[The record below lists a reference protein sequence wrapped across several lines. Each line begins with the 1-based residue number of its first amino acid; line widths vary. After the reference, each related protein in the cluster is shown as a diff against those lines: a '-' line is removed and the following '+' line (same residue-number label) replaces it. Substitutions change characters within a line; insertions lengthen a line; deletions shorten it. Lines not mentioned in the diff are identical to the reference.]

1 MKNTTMSKS
10 VMAMLVALALVIA
23 TMGGIFSARAQAD
36 FTDVPTSHWAY
47 SYIDKMAKGGLIK
60 GYGNNK
66 FGPNDTFTVAQMAT
80 IICNAKGVEPEGK
93 NGYWAYGALDYCK
106 NKLKCLPDL
115 GELTAKN
122 YDVPCTREVAFWMLM
137 SGLGP
142 KGDAKKDTSIT
153 SASIPDYSKIDK
165 AYQSAVLEAYQYGL
179 SNGTDDAM
187 TFEPKL
193 QLKRSEAAAM
203 FVRAGYTEAGMNTDK
218 NGNYIGEDPNAEGI
232 PDDIKLGEYERIN
245 PVTGKYEIYY
255 PGFGWVEFDKNTG
268 GGGVVDVG
276 TQEEFDNAGHTGSFG

>member
-1 MKNTTMSKS
+1 MKRIFT
-10 VMAMLVALALVIA
+10 LVTAFALALTLAVPA
-23 TMGGIFSARAQAD
+23 LAAD

-80 IICNAKGVEPEGK
+80 IICNAKGIEPEGK

-137 SGLGP
+137 NGLGP
-142 KGDAKKDTSIT
+142 KDGAKKDTSIT
-153 SASIPDYSKIDK
+153 SASIPDYSKIGK

-179 SNGTDDAM
+179 SNGTNDAM

-218 NGNYIGEDPNAEGI
+218 NGNYIGEDPNAKGI
-232 PDDIKLGEYERIN
+232 PDDIKLDKDERIN
-245 PVTGKYEIYY
+245 PVTGEKEFYT
-255 PGFGWVEFDKNTG
+255 PGFGWIEREESG
-268 GGGVVDVG
+268 GGYNSNPIS
-276 TQEEFDNAGHTGSFG
+276 QEDFDNAGHTGSFG

>member
-1 MKNTTMSKS
+1 MKNTTVSKS

-23 TMGGIFSARAQAD
+23 TMVGIFAARAQAD

-80 IICNAKGVEPEGK
+80 IICNAKGVEPDGK

-106 NKLKCLPDL
+106 NKLKCLPGL

-137 SGLGP
+137 NGLGP
-142 KGDAKKDTSIT
+142 KDGAKKDTSIN

-179 SNGTDDAM
+179 SNGTDEAM

-218 NGNYIGEDPNAEGI
+218 KGNYIGEDPNAEGI
-232 PDDIKLGEYERIN
+232 PDDIKLDKNERIN
-245 PVTGKYEIYY
+245 PVTGKKEFYA
-255 PGFGWVEFDKNTG
+255 PGFGWIEREESG
-268 GGGVVDVG
+268 GGYNSEQV
-276 TQEEFDNAGHTGSFG
+276 TQEEFDNSENIGSFG

>member
-1 MKNTTMSKS
+1 MKRFFT
-10 VMAMLVALALVIA
+10 LVTAFALALTLAVPA
-23 TMGGIFSARAQAD
+23 LAAD

-80 IICNAKGVEPEGK
+80 IICNAKGIEPEGK

-137 SGLGP
+137 NGLGP
-142 KGDAKKDTSIT
+142 KDGAKKDTSIN

-179 SNGTDDAM
+179 SNGTDEAM

-232 PDDIKLGEYERIN
+232 PDDIKLDKNERIN
-245 PVTGKYEIYY
+245 PVTGKLETYH
-255 PGFGWVEFDKNTG
+255 PVFGWVEWNKDSG
-268 GGGVVDVG
+268 GGYNSNQIS
-276 TQEEFDNAGHTGSFG
+276 QEDFDNAGHTGSFG

>member
-1 MKNTTMSKS
+1 MKRIFT
-10 VMAMLVALALVIA
+10 LVTAFALALTLAVPA
-23 TMGGIFSARAQAD
+23 LAAD

-80 IICNAKGVEPEGK
+80 IICNAKGIEPEGK

-137 SGLGP
+137 NGLGP
-142 KGDAKKDTSIT
+142 KDGAKKDTSIN

-179 SNGTDDAM
+179 SNGTDEAM

-245 PVTGKYEIYY
+245 PVTGKKEFYA
-255 PGFGWVEFDKNTG
+255 PGFGWIEREESG
-268 GGGVVDVG
+268 GGYNSNPIS
-276 TQEEFDNAGHTGSFG
+276 QEDFDNAGHTGSFG

>member
-1 MKNTTMSKS
+1 MKNTTVSKS

-23 TMGGIFSARAQAD
+23 TMVGIFAARAQAD

-80 IICNAKGVEPEGK
+80 IICNAKGVEPDGK

-137 SGLGP
+137 NGLGP
-142 KGDAKKDTSIT
+142 KDGAKKDTSIT

-179 SNGTDDAM
+179 SNGTDEAM

-218 NGNYIGEDPNAEGI
+218 NGNYIGEDPKAEGI

-245 PVTGKYEIYY
+245 PTTGKLETYI
-255 PGFGWVEFDKNTG
+255 PGFGWVEWNKDSG
-268 GGGVVDVG
+268 GGYNVDMDPELSG
-276 TQEEFDNAGHTGSFG
+276 EHIGSFG

>member
-1 MKNTTMSKS
+1 MKNTTVSKS

-23 TMGGIFSARAQAD
+23 TMVGIFAARAQAD

-80 IICNAKGVEPEGK
+80 IICNAKGIEPEGK

-137 SGLGP
+137 TGLGP
-142 KGDAKKDTSIT
+142 NTSAKKDTSIT

-165 AYQSAVLEAYQYGL
+165 TYQSAVLEAYQYGL

-232 PDDIKLGEYERIN
+232 PDDIDLSKYERIN
-245 PVTGKYEIYY
+245 PVTGKFEIYT
-255 PGFGWVEFDKNTG
+255 PGFGWTEFDKNSG
-268 GGGVVDVG
+268 GGYNSEQV
-276 TQEEFDNAGHTGSFG
+276 TQEEFDNSENIGSFG

>member
-1 MKNTTMSKS
+1 MENTTMSKS
-10 VMAMLVALALVIA
+10 VMAMMVALALVIA
-23 TMGGIFSARAQAD
+23 TMVGIFAARAQAD

-80 IICNAKGVEPEGK
+80 IICNAKGIEPEGK

-137 SGLGP
+137 TGLGP
-142 KGDAKKDTSIT
+142 NTSAKKDTSIT

-232 PDDIKLGEYERIN
+232 PDDIKLDKNERIN
-245 PVTGKYEIYY
+245 PVTGKFEIYT
-255 PGFGWVEFDKNTG
+255 PGFGWTEFDKNSG
-268 GGGVVDVG
+268 GGYNVDMDPELSG
-276 TQEEFDNAGHTGSFG
+276 EHIGSFG

>member
-1 MKNTTMSKS
+1 MKNTTVSKS

-23 TMGGIFSARAQAD
+23 TMVGIFAARAQAD

-80 IICNAKGVEPEGK
+80 IICNAKGIEPEGK

-137 SGLGP
+137 TGLGP
-142 KGDAKKDTSIT
+142 NTSAKKDTSIT

-179 SNGTDDAM
+179 SNGTDDAR

-232 PDDIKLGEYERIN
+232 PDDIDLSKYERIN
-245 PVTGKYEIYY
+245 PVTGKFEIYT
-255 PGFGWVEFDKNTG
+255 PGFGWTEFDKNSG
-268 GGGVVDVG
+268 GGYNSEQV
-276 TQEEFDNAGHTGSFG
+276 TQEEFDNSENIGSFG

>member
-1 MKNTTMSKS
+1 MKNTTVSKS
-10 VMAMLVALALVIA
+10 VMAMLVTLALVIA
-23 TMGGIFSARAQAD
+23 TMVGIFAARAQAD

-47 SYIDKMAKGGLIK
+47 SYIDKMANGGLIK

-80 IICNAKGVEPEGK
+80 IICNAKGIEPEGK

-137 SGLGP
+137 TGLGP
-142 KGDAKKDTSIT
+142 NTSAKKDTSIT

-218 NGNYIGEDPNAEGI
+218 NGNYIGEHPNAEGI
-232 PDDIKLGEYERIN
+232 PDDIDLSKYERIN
-245 PVTGKYEIYY
+245 PVTGKFEIYT
-255 PGFGWVEFDKNTG
+255 PGFGWTEFDKNSG
-268 GGGVVDVG
+268 GGYNSEQV
-276 TQEEFDNAGHTGSFG
+276 TQEEFDNSENIGSFG

>member
-1 MKNTTMSKS
+1 MKNTTVSKS

-23 TMGGIFSARAQAD
+23 TMVGIFAARAQAD

-47 SYIDKMAKGGLIK
+47 SYIDKMANGGLIK

-80 IICNAKGVEPEGK
+80 IICNAKGIEPEGK

-137 SGLGP
+137 TGLGP
-142 KGDAKKDTSIT
+142 NTSAKKDTSIT

-218 NGNYIGEDPNAEGI
+218 NGNYIGEHPNAEGI
-232 PDDIKLGEYERIN
+232 PDDIDLSKYERIN
-245 PVTGKYEIYY
+245 PVTGKFEIYT
-255 PGFGWVEFDKNTG
+255 PGFGWTEFDKNSG
-268 GGGVVDVG
+268 GGYNSEQV
-276 TQEEFDNAGHTGSFG
+276 TQEEFDNSENIGSFG

>member
-1 MKNTTMSKS
+1 MKRFFT
-10 VMAMLVALALVIA
+10 LVTAFALALTLAVPA
-23 TMGGIFSARAQAD
+23 LAAD

-80 IICNAKGVEPEGK
+80 IICNAKGIEPEGK

-137 SGLGP
+137 NGLGP
-142 KGDAKKDTSIT
+142 KDGAKKDTSIN

-203 FVRAGYTEAGMNTDK
+203 FVRAGYKEAGMNTDK

-232 PDDIKLGEYERIN
+232 PDDIDLSEYERIN
-245 PVTGKYEIYY
+245 PTTGKLETYI
-255 PGFGWVEFDKNTG
+255 PGFGWVEWNKDSG
-268 GGGVVDVG
+268 GGYNSEQV
-276 TQEEFDNAGHTGSFG
+276 TQEEFDNSENIGSFG

>member
-1 MKNTTMSKS
+1 MKNTTVSKS

-23 TMGGIFSARAQAD
+23 TMVGIFAARAQAD

-93 NGYWAYGALDYCK
+93 NGYWAYGTLDYCK

-137 SGLGP
+137 NGLGP
-142 KGDAKKDTSIT
+142 KDGAKKDTSIT

-218 NGNYIGEDPNAEGI
+218 NGNYIGEDPKAEGI
-232 PDDIKLGEYERIN
+232 PDDIDLSAYERIN
-245 PVTGKYEIYY
+245 PTTGKLETYI
-255 PGFGWVEFDKNTG
+255 PGFGWVEWNKDSG
-268 GGGVVDVG
+268 GGYNSEQV
-276 TQEEFDNAGHTGSFG
+276 TQEEFDNSENIGSFG

>member
-1 MKNTTMSKS
+1 MKRIFT
-10 VMAMLVALALVIA
+10 LVTAFALALTLAVPA
-23 TMGGIFSARAQAD
+23 LAAD

-80 IICNAKGVEPEGK
+80 IICNAKGIEPEGK

-137 SGLGP
+137 NGLGP
-142 KGDAKKDTSIT
+142 KDGAKKDTSIN

-179 SNGTDDAM
+179 SNGTDEAM

-232 PDDIKLGEYERIN
+232 PDDIKLDKNERIN
-245 PVTGKYEIYY
+245 PVTGKLETYH
-255 PGFGWVEFDKNTG
+255 PVFGWVEWNKDSG
-268 GGGVVDVG
+268 GGYNSNQIS
-276 TQEEFDNAGHTGSFG
+276 QEDFDNAGHTGSFG

>member
-1 MKNTTMSKS
+1 MKNTTVSKS

-23 TMGGIFSARAQAD
+23 TMVGIFAARAQAD

-80 IICNAKGVEPEGK
+80 IICNATGVEPEGK
-93 NGYWAYGALDYCK
+93 NGYWAYGTLDYCK

-137 SGLGP
+137 NGLGP
-142 KGDAKKDTSIT
+142 KDGAKKDTSIN

-165 AYQSAVLEAYQYGL
+165 TYQSAVLKAYQYGL
-179 SNGTDDAM
+179 SNGTDDTM

-203 FVRAGYTEAGMNTDK
+203 FVRAGYTEAGMNPDK

-232 PDDIKLGEYERIN
+232 PDDIDLSEYERIN
-245 PVTGKYEIYY
+245 PTTGKLETYI
-255 PGFGWVEFDKNTG
+255 PGFGWVEWNKDSG
-268 GGGVVDVG
+268 GGYNSEQV
-276 TQEEFDNAGHTGSFG
+276 TQEEFDNSENIGSFG

>member
-1 MKNTTMSKS
+1 MKNTTVSKS

-23 TMGGIFSARAQAD
+23 TMVGIFAARAQAD

-80 IICNAKGVEPEGK
+80 IICNAKGVEPDGK

-137 SGLGP
+137 NGLGP
-142 KGDAKKDTSIT
+142 KDGAKKDTSIT

-245 PVTGKYEIYY
+245 PTTGKLETYI
-255 PGFGWVEFDKNTG
+255 PGFGWVEWNKDSG
-268 GGGVVDVG
+268 GGYNVDMDPELSG
-276 TQEEFDNAGHTGSFG
+276 EHIGSFG

>member
-1 MKNTTMSKS
+1 MKRFFT
-10 VMAMLVALALVIA
+10 LVTAFALALTLAVPA
-23 TMGGIFSARAQAD
+23 LAAD

-80 IICNAKGVEPEGK
+80 IICNAKGIEPEGK

-106 NKLKCLPDL
+106 NKLKCLPGL

-137 SGLGP
+137 NGLGP
-142 KGDAKKDTSIT
+142 KDGAKKDTSIT

-165 AYQSAVLEAYQYGL
+165 AYQSAILEAYQYGL

-232 PDDIKLGEYERIN
+232 PDDIKLDKDERIN
-245 PVTGKYEIYY
+245 PVTGKKEFYT
-255 PGFGWVEFDKNTG
+255 PGFGWIEREESG
-268 GGGVVDVG
+268 GGYNSNQIS
-276 TQEEFDNAGHTGSFG
+276 QEDFDNAGHTGSFG

>member
-1 MKNTTMSKS
+1 MKNITVSKS
-10 VMAMLVALALVIA
+10 VMAMLVVLALVIA
-23 TMGGIFSARAQAD
+23 TMVGIFAARAQAD

-93 NGYWAYGALDYCK
+93 NGYWAYGTLDYCK

-137 SGLGP
+137 TGLGP
-142 KGDAKKDTSIT
+142 NTSAKKDTSIT

-203 FVRAGYTEAGMNTDK
+203 FVRAGYTEAGRNTDK

-232 PDDIKLGEYERIN
+232 PDDIDLSKYERIN
-245 PVTGKYEIYY
+245 PVTGKFEIYT
-255 PGFGWVEFDKNTG
+255 PGFGWTEFDKNSG
-268 GGGVVDVG
+268 GGYNSEQV
-276 TQEEFDNAGHTGSFG
+276 TQEEFDNSENIGSFG

>member
-1 MKNTTMSKS
+1 MKRIFT
-10 VMAMLVALALVIA
+10 LVTAFALTLTLAVPALA
-23 TMGGIFSARAQAD
+23 AD

-80 IICNAKGVEPEGK
+80 IICNAKGVEPDGK

-115 GELTAKN
+115 GKLTAKN

-137 SGLGP
+137 NALGP
-142 KGDAKKDTSIT
+142 KDGAKKDTRIT

-193 QLKRSEAAAM
+193 QLKRSEAAAI
-203 FVRAGYTEAGMNTDK
+203 FVRVGYTEAGMNKDK

-232 PDDIKLGEYERIN
+232 PDDVDLSGYERIN
-245 PVTGKYEIYY
+245 PVTGKKETYL
-255 PGFGWVEFDKNTG
+255 PGFGWIEYDESTG
-268 GGGVVDVG
+268 GGYVVDPIP
-276 TQEEFDNAGHTGSFG
+276 QEEFDNAGHTGSFG

>member
-1 MKNTTMSKS
+1 MKNTTVSKS

-23 TMGGIFSARAQAD
+23 TMVGIFAARAQAD

-47 SYIDKMAKGGLIK
+47 SYIDKMANGGLIK

-80 IICNAKGVEPEGK
+80 IICNAKGIEPEGK

-137 SGLGP
+137 TGLGP
-142 KGDAKKDTSIT
+142 NTSAKKDTSIT

-179 SNGTDDAM
+179 SNGTDEAM

-218 NGNYIGEDPNAEGI
+218 NGNYIGEHPNAEGI
-232 PDDIKLGEYERIN
+232 PDDIDLSKYERIN
-245 PVTGKYEIYY
+245 PVTGKFEIYT
-255 PGFGWVEFDKNTG
+255 PGFGWTEFDKNSG
-268 GGGVVDVG
+268 GGYNSEQV
-276 TQEEFDNAGHTGSFG
+276 TQEEFDNSENIGSFG

>member
-1 MKNTTMSKS
+1 MKRFFT
-10 VMAMLVALALVIA
+10 LVTAFALALTLAVPA
-23 TMGGIFSARAQAD
+23 LAAD

-80 IICNAKGVEPEGK
+80 IICNAKGIEPEGK

-137 SGLGP
+137 NGLGP
-142 KGDAKKDTSIT
+142 KDGAKKDTSIN

-179 SNGTDDAM
+179 SNGTDEAM

-232 PDDIKLGEYERIN
+232 PDDIDLSEYERIN
-245 PVTGKYEIYY
+245 PTTGKLETYI
-255 PGFGWVEFDKNTG
+255 PGFGWVEWNKDSG
-268 GGGVVDVG
+268 GGYNSNQIS
-276 TQEEFDNAGHTGSFG
+276 QEDFDNAGHTGSFG

>member
-1 MKNTTMSKS
+1 MKNTTVSKS

-23 TMGGIFSARAQAD
+23 TMVGIFAARAQAD

-80 IICNAKGVEPEGK
+80 IICNAKGIEPEGK

-137 SGLGP
+137 TGLGP
-142 KGDAKKDTSIT
+142 NTSAKKDTSIT

-218 NGNYIGEDPNAEGI
+218 NGNYIGEHPNAEGI
-232 PDDIKLGEYERIN
+232 PDDIDLSKYERIN
-245 PVTGKYEIYY
+245 PVTGKFEIYT
-255 PGFGWVEFDKNTG
+255 PGFGWTEFDKNSG
-268 GGGVVDVG
+268 GGYNSEQV
-276 TQEEFDNAGHTGSFG
+276 TQEEFDNSENIGSFG

>member
-1 MKNTTMSKS
+1 MKRIFT
-10 VMAMLVALALVIA
+10 LVTAFALTLTLAVPALA
-23 TMGGIFSARAQAD
+23 AD

-80 IICNAKGVEPEGK
+80 IICNAKGIEPEGK

-137 SGLGP
+137 TGLGP
-142 KGDAKKDTSIT
+142 NTGAKKDTSIT

-232 PDDIKLGEYERIN
+232 PDDIDLSEYERIN
-245 PVTGKYEIYY
+245 PVTGKKEFYT
-255 PGFGWVEFDKNTG
+255 PGFGWIEREESG
-268 GGGVVDVG
+268 GGYNSNPIS
-276 TQEEFDNAGHTGSFG
+276 QEDFDNAGHTGSFG

>member
-1 MKNTTMSKS
+1 MKRIFTFVTAFALTLTLA
-10 VMAMLVALALVIA
+10 VPALA
-23 TMGGIFSARAQAD
+23 AD

-80 IICNAKGVEPEGK
+80 IICNAKGIEPEGK

-137 SGLGP
+137 NGLGP
-142 KGDAKKDTSIT
+142 KGGAKKDTSIT

-179 SNGTDDAM
+179 SNGTNDAM

-245 PVTGKYEIYY
+245 PVTGKFEIYY
-255 PGFGWVEFDKNTG
+255 PGFGWVEFDKDSG
-268 GGGVVDVG
+268 GGYNVDMDPELSG
-276 TQEEFDNAGHTGSFG
+276 EHIGSFG

>member
-1 MKNTTMSKS
+1 MKNTTVSKS
-10 VMAMLVALALVIA
+10 VMAMLVALTLVIA
-23 TMGGIFSARAQAD
+23 TMVGIFAARAQAD

-80 IICNAKGVEPEGK
+80 IICNAKGIEPEGK

-106 NKLKCLPDL
+106 NKLKCLPGL

-137 SGLGP
+137 NGLGP
-142 KGDAKKDTSIT
+142 KDGAKKDTSIT

-165 AYQSAVLEAYQYGL
+165 TYQNAVLEAYQYGL

-218 NGNYIGEDPNAEGI
+218 NGNYIGEHPNAEGI
-232 PDDIKLGEYERIN
+232 PDDIDLSKYERIN
-245 PVTGKYEIYY
+245 PVTGKFEIYT
-255 PGFGWVEFDKNTG
+255 PGFGWTEFDKNSG
-268 GGGVVDVG
+268 GGYNSEQV
-276 TQEEFDNAGHTGSFG
+276 TQEEFDNSENIGSFG

>member
-1 MKNTTMSKS
+1 MKNTTVSKS

-23 TMGGIFSARAQAD
+23 TMVGIFAARAQAD

-80 IICNAKGVEPEGK
+80 IICNAKGIEPEGK

-137 SGLGP
+137 TGLGP
-142 KGDAKKDTSIT
+142 NTSAKKDTSIT

-232 PDDIKLGEYERIN
+232 PDDIKLDKNERIN
-245 PVTGKYEIYY
+245 PVTGKFEIYT
-255 PGFGWVEFDKNTG
+255 PGFGWTEFDKNSG
-268 GGGVVDVG
+268 GGYNVDMDPELSG
-276 TQEEFDNAGHTGSFG
+276 EHIGSFG

>member
-1 MKNTTMSKS
+1 MKNTTVSKS

-23 TMGGIFSARAQAD
+23 TMVGIFAARAQAD

-80 IICNAKGVEPEGK
+80 IICNAKGIEPEGK

-137 SGLGP
+137 TGLGP
-142 KGDAKKDTSIT
+142 NTSAKKDTSIT

-232 PDDIKLGEYERIN
+232 PDDIDLSKYERIN
-245 PVTGKYEIYY
+245 PVTGKFEIYT
-255 PGFGWVEFDKNTG
+255 PGFGWTEFDKNSG
-268 GGGVVDVG
+268 GGYNSEQV
-276 TQEEFDNAGHTGSFG
+276 TQEEFDNSENIGSFG

>member
-1 MKNTTMSKS
+1 MKNTTVSKS
-10 VMAMLVALALVIA
+10 VMAMLVALTLVIA
-23 TMGGIFSARAQAD
+23 TMVGIFAARAQAD

-80 IICNAKGVEPEGK
+80 IICNAKGVEPDGK

-137 SGLGP
+137 NGLGP
-142 KGDAKKDTSIT
+142 KDGAKKDTSIN

-218 NGNYIGEDPNAEGI
+218 NGNYIGEDPNAEDI
-232 PDDIKLGEYERIN
+232 PDDIKLDKNERIN
-245 PVTGKYEIYY
+245 PVTGKLETYH
-255 PGFGWVEFDKNTG
+255 PVFGWVEWNKDSG
-268 GGGVVDVG
+268 GGYNVDMDPELSG
-276 TQEEFDNAGHTGSFG
+276 EHIGSFG